1 MELRAA
7 RFFGP
12 VSFAPSGLVRCRIAT
27 HGLRRGLH
35 SCAASRLPHFVSQ
48 LPYFVSRLP
57 ILSREILAVR
67 VESDVHTDVGFR
79 IRGSVFPFLDG
90 FHGTVGE
97 NGIATHY

>member
-1 MELRAA
+1 MFRG
-7 RFFGP
+7 FP
-12 VSFAPSGLVRCRIAT
+12 TSF
-27 HGLRRGLH
+27 RGFRTLFRGFPTLFR
-35 SCAASRLPHFVSQ
+35 SFSALFRGFL
-48 LPYFVSRLP
+48 

-67 VESDVHTDVGFR
+67 VEGDVHTDVGFR